1 MRAFNPIEKRHKS
14 VPITKCP
21 VCNKSL
27 INGVWVWFFS
37 KKYQSEKN
45 KLWKWLFP
53 KKYNTVKFKL
63 CPKCKA
69 IAFPLCPSCEKPV
82 DKCFSCGNI

>member
-1 MRAFNPIEKRHKS
+1 MSIP
-14 VPITKCP
+14 KCP

-27 INGVWVWFFS
+27 INGVWIWFFS
-37 KKYQSEKN
+37 KKYQAEK
-45 KLWKWLFP
+45 LQ
-53 KKYNTVKFKL
+53 L

-82 DKCFSCGNI
+82 DKCFTCGNI